1 MPTVLIT
8 GGARRI
14 GRNLALG
21 FAERGYNVGIT
32 YHSSA
37 EQAGSTLKD
46 LTAFGVNAEMHRCN
60 VTVESELHLA
70 LESLSKRLGIPD
82 VIVSNAG
89 IFPPRRTIDD
99 LTRSALHETFDINTA
114 PLLTIAKSYVQMR
127 PESADRPGRI
137 ISISSLGAF
146 EIWKERVDYNVSK
159 ASLVVLVKALA
170 RMLAPSIVINSVAPG
185 AIKLADEPSEAEREL
200 VAVQKIPVGRYGT
213 ADDIFDAVWFFA
225 SCSPYITGQVVSVDG
240 GLSLTH

>member
-14 GRNLALG
+14 GRSLALR
-21 FAERGYNVGIT
+21 FAEHGYSVGFT
-32 YHSSA
+32 YHSSPEKA
-37 EQAGSTLKD
+37 ASTLKD
-46 LTAFGVNAEMHRCN
+46 LTQIGVIAEMHHCN

-70 LESLSKRLGIPD
+70 LETLSKRLGVPD

-89 IFPPRRTIDD
+89 IFPPRRAIED
-99 LTRSALHETFDINTA
+99 LTQRVLHETFDVNTA
-114 PLLTIAKSYVQMR
+114 PLLNIAKSYMQIK
-127 PESADRPGRI
+127 PKSADHPGKI
-137 ISISSLGAF
+137 VSISSLGAL
-146 EIWKERVDYNVSK
+146 EIWKERIDYNVSK

-170 RMLAPSIVINSVAPG
+170 RMLAPYIVINSVAPG

-200 VAVQKIPVGRYGT
+200 VALQKIPVGRYGT

-225 SCSPYITGQVVSVDG
+225 TCSPYITGQVVSVDG